1 MEKKI
6 ELSEL
11 ELKVLHASV
20 NRTFYPMTA
29 TPAEAK
35 ALCDVI
41 DKANALMDELHADD
55 ELGDSLME
63 WYLAK
68 YEAQQKAGRK

>member
-6 ELSEL
+6 ELSVL
-11 ELKVLHASV
+11 ELKMLHKNV
-20 NRTFYPMTA
+20 DRTFYPITA
-29 TPAEAK
+29 TSEEAI
-35 ALCDVI
+35 AMNSVI
-41 DKANALMDELHADD
+41 NKANALMDELHADD